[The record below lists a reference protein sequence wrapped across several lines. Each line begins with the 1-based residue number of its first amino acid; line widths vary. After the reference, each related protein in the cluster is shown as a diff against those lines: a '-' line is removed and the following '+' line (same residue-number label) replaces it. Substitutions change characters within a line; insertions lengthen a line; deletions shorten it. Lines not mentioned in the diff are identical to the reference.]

1 MGQEE
6 NGVPAGPQLERA
18 GLPPRGRCRVRASP
32 AVSMSYLC
40 MAAPA
45 RRDLLLHE
53 RARAKGKSGAYPG
66 NSSAAKESPVQAA
79 RLAEECTKMMQ
90 TRRGHSWERLT
101 LSPLL
106 VPPK

>member
-1 MGQEE
+1 MAFL
-6 NGVPAGPQLERA
+6 PAHSSSERA
-18 GLPPRGRCRVRASP
+18 CRHAAAAAYAQVPPSACPTCAWRRLRVEISGA
-32 AVSMSYLC
+32 
-40 MAAPA
+40 
-45 RRDLLLHE
+45 LLHE